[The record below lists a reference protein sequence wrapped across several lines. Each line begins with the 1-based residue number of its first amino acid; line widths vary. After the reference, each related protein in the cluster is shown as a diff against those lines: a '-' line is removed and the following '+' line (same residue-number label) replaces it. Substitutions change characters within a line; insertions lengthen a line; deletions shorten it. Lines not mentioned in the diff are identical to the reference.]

1 MTRNEALELL
11 KGYLKNENLIKHSLA
26 VEAVMRGL
34 AERLGED
41 VEKFGLA
48 GLLHDIDYDSTA
60 NDPKLHSLLGAQILR
75 DHGLPDDVVYAVE
88 AHNEYHDLERKSL
101 MDKALWAA
109 DPVSGFITAAALIR
123 PEKKLAAVDVNSLKK
138 RFKEKAFAKGAS
150 REQMASCS
158 ELGLTLDEFL
168 EIALKSMQKIADDLG
183 L

>member
-1 MTRNEALELL
+1 MEREKALELL
-11 KGYLKNENLIKHSLA
+11 KTYLKNENLIKHSLA

-41 VEKFGLA
+41 VDKFGLA

-60 NDPKLHSLLGAQILR
+60 NDPKLHSILGAQILE
-75 DHGLPDDVVYAVE
+75 DYGFPEDIVYAVK

-101 MDKALWAA
+101 IDKALWAA
-109 DPVSGFITAAALIR
+109 DPVSGFITAAALIK
-123 PEKKLAAVDVNSLKK
+123 PEKKLSAVDLKSLKK

-150 REQMASCS
+150 REQIASCM
-158 ELGLTLDEFL
+158 EFGLELDEFL
-168 EIALKSMQKIADDLG
+168 DIALKSMQKIADELG

>member
-1 MTRNEALELL
+1 MDRREAFELL
-11 KGYLKNENLIKHSLA
+11 KQYLKNENLINHSLA

-41 VEKFGLA
+41 IDKFGLA

-60 NDPKLHSLLGAQILR
+60 DDPKLHSLLGSQILE
-75 DHGLPDDVVYAVE
+75 DHGLPEDVVYAVK
-88 AHNEYHDLERKSL
+88 AHNEYHELERKSL

-109 DPVSGFITAAALIR
+109 DPVSGFITAAALIK
-123 PEKKLAAVDVNSLKK
+123 PEKKLEVVELKSLKK

-150 REQMASCS
+150 REQMATCS
-158 ELGLTLDEFL
+158 ELGLELDEFL
-168 EIALKSMQKIADDLG
+168 EIALESMKKVADEIG